1 VLHLF
6 PHWNWK
12 GKEGRFVPVTC
23 YTNCDTVELFLNGRS
38 LGVKGYDF
46 PHLGMQGEYGN
57 FPARSRA
64 ARTTSDLHLAWDVPY
79 EPGTLRAVGTRDG
92 EVVATVEVATTEE
105 PAAVAISA
113 DRKTLEADRRDVAHL
128 TVEIVDS
135 KGRVV
140 PTADNEVVFQVEGE
154 ARLIGVDNGNPTS
167 HESYQGN
174 RRKAFNGMCLAIVAA
189 TGKAGAIRVTASAA
203 GLRPATVEI
212 AAR

>member
-1 VLHLF
+1 M
-6 PHWNWK
+6 
-12 GKEGRFVPVTC
+12 PVTC
-23 YTNCDTVELFLNGRS
+23 YTNCDTVELFLNDRS

-64 ARTTSDLHLAWDVPY
+64 PRTTSDLHLAWDVPY

-92 EVVATVEVATTEE
+92 KVVATVEVATTEE
-105 PAAVAISA
+105 PAAVTISA
-113 DRKTLEADRRDVAHL
+113 DRKTLSADRRDVVHL

-140 PTADNEVVFQVEGE
+140 PTADNEVTFQVEGG
-154 ARLIGVDNGNPTS
+154 ARLLGVDNGNPAS
-167 HESYQGN
+167 HESYQGS

-189 TGKAGAIRVTASAA
+189 TAKTGAIRVTAAAA
-203 GLRPATVEI
+203 GLKSASVNLT
-212 AAR
+212 ARGADS